1 MWAASATFPGSLG
14 NSSHSTRTTGA
25 WGRPSGA
32 AWTSPSQVEAE
43 SPGDCQ
49 SSSPRAAG
57 KGWRFNRQAAS
68 SPRPKN
74 EAPLGPVGLE
84 INEPNKKTKQG
95 HDSEIKEH
103 GVRRRGQPRH
113 RQLRVSS
120 RSSKGAPLLASSDF
134 GDLQLGIQSPR
145 EDRTTSQNE
154 LRQRVL
160 RPSPAA
166 LEDHRSGPRARPA
179 PRLPATPPPRAPPP
193 SRRLQGAAGPLGLG
207 RLRAGP
213 EG

>member
-1 MWAASATFPGSLG
+1 MGAKSL
-14 NSSHSTRTTGA
+14 
-25 WGRPSGA
+25 
-32 AWTSPSQVEAE
+32 
-43 SPGDCQ
+43 GDCQ
-49 SSSPRAAG
+49 SSRPRAAG

-68 SPRPKN
+68 SPRLKN
-74 EAPLGPVGLE
+74 EAPSGPAGLE

-113 RQLRVSS
+113 RQRPVSS
-120 RSSKGAPLLASSDF
+120 RSSKGAPLLASSDLR
-134 GDLQLGIQSPR
+134 DLQLGIQSPR
-145 EDRTTSQNE
+145 EGRTTIQNE

-160 RPSPAA
+160 PPSPTA
-166 LEDHRSGPRARPA
+166 LEDHRPGPQARPV
-179 PRLPATPPPRAPPP
+179 PCLPPTPPSRAPPR
-193 SRRLQGAAGPLGLG
+193 SGRLLDAAGPLGLG